1 MPRKKSEQFYKEHG
15 FLPRCVN
22 GKYSAIC
29 KGCDKELF
37 NTALS
42 RLLMHKQNCDKKR
55 TGFEVSVAIDSI
67 AKDPAE
73 KVKLEG
79 VGSEDEEMSIEVLEY
94 NENDYFEDG
103 DKTPEEVEVYEQEE
117 QDTDTQRKRDA
128 PSQTAGCQVQDEN
141 KIDLET
147 ECSKYFDIVNENFGA
162 RTAPKS
168 GSLAA
173 LKADKV
179 RAQIRQFQS
188 KTQFL
193 KTETDN
199 LKLERTLALLKIQK
213 LRLEIDSLRA
223 YS

>member
-15 FLPRCVN
+15 FLPRCIN

-67 AKDPAE
+67 AK
-73 KVKLEG
+73 
-79 VGSEDEEMSIEVLEY
+79 
-94 NENDYFEDG
+94 N
-103 DKTPEEVEVYEQEE
+103 
-117 QDTDTQRKRDA
+117 
-128 PSQTAGCQVQDEN
+128 
-141 KIDLET
+141 
-147 ECSKYFDIVNENFGA
+147 FDV
-162 RTAPKS
+162 RTVPKS

>member
-15 FLPRCVN
+15 FLPRCIN

-42 RLLMHKQNCDKKR
+42 RLLMHKQNCDKKNFDVR
-55 TGFEVSVAIDSI
+55 TV
-67 AKDPAE
+67 
-73 KVKLEG
+73 
-79 VGSEDEEMSIEVLEY
+79 
-94 NENDYFEDG
+94 
-103 DKTPEEVEVYEQEE
+103 
-117 QDTDTQRKRDA
+117 
-128 PSQTAGCQVQDEN
+128 
-141 KIDLET
+141 
-147 ECSKYFDIVNENFGA
+147 
-162 RTAPKS
+162 PKS